1 MYALVAARDGLPDL
15 PFLKAWKPASTE
27 DPA

>member
-15 PFLKAWKPASTE
+15 PFLKAWKPAGEVT
-27 DPA
+27 A

>member
-15 PFLKAWKPASTE
+15 PFLKAWRPSAETT
-27 DPA
+27 A